1 MRTIGFITLAAVLL
15 MGAAIAEPT
24 APVVTA
30 SQGAESLVSS
40 ILTGGGTGAVIL
52 VFLWRQMEQLR
63 AQVSALAAQVAGVST
78 AVERLERFGCDHRC
92 DSPLPREAPKS

>member
-15 MGAAIAEPT
+15 MGAAIAEPA

-30 SQGAESLVSS
+30 SSSAESLVSS

-78 AVERLERFGCDHRC
+78 GVERLERFGCDHRC
-92 DSPLPREAPKS
+92 DSPLPREVSKP